1 MTIFKHRFRYVVR
14 LMFDNNN
21 TVLYHPFLLHT
32 SLSYS
37 ISLKVVQ
44 YNLQKLSALSRSENV
59 TTAPNNWLL
68 KFTIR
73 SQENKKQKIQLENCS
88 LKTVENFKQFLKHIL
103 LTLLCY
109 LRVFILLLQFFIW
122 KKSLFFLRE
131 PNIVAQV
138 NK

>member
-109 LRVFILLLQFFIW
+109 LRVFILLLQFLFE
-122 KKSLFFLRE
+122 KNHFFFLRE